1 MEIKGKKFIFLNEFE
16 VTIQCIKEFNKDQT
30 IELKAFK
37 DEQGKK
43 IEAIAGK
50 LNVWANDVT
59 KHKQKEVVFVEI
71 RTPAIS
77 SKKEQKPVI
86 NDEKDR
92 INQYLAQAYIKL
104 SEHSDIVELDLTAE
118 KDFLNF
124 VTSNAIDNNKTSGG
138 KNLQDYLIS
147 KLENAYPKKYSK
159 SFKAFYFAENGYSPS
174 GGYVSGFSAAGADYV
189 VVFKSRN
196 NQTASHEFLHSM
208 NLPHTF
214 TNKQVSVNAKFTYEF
229 SKTDNLLDYSHRL
242 ITRNNNNRCSLF
254 YWQWKQANDSIK

>member
-1 MEIKGKKFIFLNEFE
+1 M
-16 VTIQCIKEFNKDQT
+16 
-30 IELKAFK
+30 
-37 DEQGKK
+37 
-43 IEAIAGK
+43 
-50 LNVWANDVT
+50 
-59 KHKQKEVVFVEI
+59 
-71 RTPAIS
+71 
-77 SKKEQKPVI
+77 
-86 NDEKDR
+86 
-92 INQYLAQAYIKL
+92 
-104 SEHSDIVELDLTAE
+104 
-118 KDFLNF
+118 NF

-147 KLENAYPKKYSK
+147 KLENAYSKKYSK

-189 VVFKSRN
+189 VVFKSKN

-242 ITRNNNNRCSLF
+242 ITGNNNNRCSLF
-254 YWQWKQANDSIK
+254 YWQWKQANESIK